1 MNKAH
6 ISRVKK
12 ELLQAGVTRHGIMR
26 AEGRYLPSVIH
37 QNEHVMAAVYG
48 RSNDGSAMLVA
59 TDRRVLYVDKKPMF
73 TTCDEISYEVVAGVG
88 QSQKNGLV
96 AGITLFT
103 RMGNYTIN
111 YATIKSAQIFK
122 EYIESSRLESSPHHD
137 EEADSNRPLYA
148 PIGNTKEKDEK
159 KIVKVE
165 VDDAA
170 KKFLR
175 SHELGV
181 LSTVDRDQKVS
192 GSAIYYVIDAKTDL
206 LYILTKSGTTKAHN
220 ITENHHI
227 ALTVYDEA
235 KLETVQ
241 LQGTAEREPNQEV
254 KDAVF
259 SAINRM
265 RQYADAKHHA
275 PVSKLVEGS
284 FVVYKITPT
293 SVKFLNFK
301 PSNYVV

>member
-6 ISRVKK
+6 VNRVKK
-12 ELLQAGVTRHGIMR
+12 ELLDAGLTRHGILR
-26 AEGRYLPSVIH
+26 AEARYLPSVIH

-48 RSNDGSAMLVA
+48 RSKNGSAMLVA

-111 YATIKSAQIFK
+111 YATIKSAQKFK
-122 EYIESSRLESSPHHD
+122 EYIESSRLEGSPHHD
-137 EEADSNRPLYA
+137 GDAGSIEPLHAPVADDEERNQ
-148 PIGNTKEKDEK
+148 K
-159 KIVKVE
+159 KTMKVE
-165 VDDAA
+165 IDDAA

-175 SHELGV
+175 AHELGV
-181 LSTVDRDQKVS
+181 LSTVDRDSNVS

-227 ALTVYDEA
+227 ALTVYDES

-254 KDAVF
+254 KNAVF
-259 SAINRM
+259 TAINRM

-293 SVKFLNFK
+293 SVKFLNFT
-301 PSNYVV
+301 PSNYVT

>member
-1 MNKAH
+1 
-6 ISRVKK
+6 
-12 ELLQAGVTRHGIMR
+12 
-26 AEGRYLPSVIH
+26 
-37 QNEHVMAAVYG
+37 
-48 RSNDGSAMLVA
+48 
-59 TDRRVLYVDKKPMF
+59 MF

-111 YATIKSAQIFK
+111 YATLKSAQKFK
-122 EYIESSRLESSPHHD
+122 EYIESSRLEGSPHHD
-137 EEADSNRPLYA
+137 GKRDSAVAEDASIKNEG
-148 PIGNTKEKDEK
+148 IEMKEIKPE
-159 KIVKVE
+159 VKVE
-165 VDDAA
+165 LDSES

-181 LSTVDRDQKVS
+181 LSTVDRDKKVS
-192 GSAIYYVIDAKTDL
+192 GSAIYYVIDAKTDF

-259 SAINRM
+259 TAINRM

-301 PSNYVV
+301 PSNYVA